1 MQRRSFIKNSA
12 LVSLAAG
19 TQPKV
24 SLTDPIHQTDER
36 LYWRNTL
43 LKIVDPVVEA
53 LAQQKLKATMPVE
66 AQPGKEAERREV
78 SHLEAVGRVYAGM
91 APWIELGEDNSEE
104 GKLRK
109 KYADS
114 MRQGL
119 SSIVNP
125 ASPDY
130 LTFTEK
136 GSRQPLVDAAT
147 LAHALIRAP
156 KQLIGRLDADSR
168 ANLVTA
174 LKATRPIK
182 PPYNNWLLFTA
193 MIEVALKKMEE
204 EWDAVRVDYALRTV
218 AQWYLGDGMY
228 GDGPNFHWDYYNSLV
243 IHPWLLDILEAVDE
257 PGPWYK
263 QFYKDQIK
271 RAQRYAE
278 LLERLISP
286 EGTYPPTGRSL
297 AYRFGAFHML
307 SQLALRKQLPDTLPP
322 GQVRSALTAVMQRTL
337 QAPSTF
343 DENGW
348 LTIGFYGHQPAIGEG
363 YISTGSLYAS
373 TLAFLPLGLP
383 PGDPFWSSPAQDWT
397 SRKVWSGEN
406 MHADKHLPDE

>member
-1 MQRRSFIKNSA
+1 MQRRAFLKNTT

-19 TQPKV
+19 THPV
-24 SLTDPIHQTDER
+24 AGIHESDER
-36 LYWRNTL
+36 AYWRKTL
-43 LKIVDPVVEA
+43 LKVVDPVLEA
-53 LAQQKLKATMPVE
+53 LAHKKLKATMPVE
-66 AQPGKEAERREV
+66 AQLGKEAERREV

-91 APWIELGEDNSEE
+91 APWIELGEDASPE

-109 KYADS
+109 KYGDW

-130 LTFTEK
+130 LTFTEQ

-147 LAHALIRAP
+147 LAHALLRAP
-156 KQLIGRLDADSR
+156 EQLIGTLDR
-168 ANLVTA
+168 ATHKNLVTA
-174 LKATRPIK
+174 LKATRAIK

-193 MIEVALKKMEE
+193 MIEAALKKLNEP
-204 EWDAVRVDYALRTV
+204 WDAVRIDYALRTV
-218 AQWYLGDGMY
+218 AQWYLGDGVY
-228 GDGPNFHWDYYNSLV
+228 GDGPTFHWDYYNSLV
-243 IHPWLLDILEAVDE
+243 IHPWLLDILEVVNE
-257 PGPWYK
+257 PNTWYE
-263 QFYKDQIK
+263 QFYEKQVK

-297 AYRFGAFHML
+297 AYRFGAFHLL
-307 SQLALRKQLPDTLPP
+307 SHLALKNQLPNTLPP

-337 QAPSTF
+337 QAPDTF
-343 DENGW
+343 DKNGW

-373 TLAFLPLGLP
+373 ALAFLPLGLP
-383 PGDPFWSSPAQDWT
+383 PGDPFWNSPAQDWT
-397 SRKVWSGEN
+397 SRKAWSGEN
-406 MHADKHLPDE
+406 IRADKYLSDD

>member
-1 MQRRSFIKNSA
+1 MQRRAFIRNTTLA
-12 LVSLAAG
+12 SLAAG
-19 TQPKV
+19 TSPEASQETHTQPADV
-24 SLTDPIHQTDER
+24 R
-36 LYWRNTL
+36 LYWQKTL
-43 LKIVDPVVEA
+43 LKIADPVINA
-53 LAQQKLKATMPVE
+53 LVQQQLKASMPVE
-66 AQPGKEAERREV
+66 AQPGKEAERRAV

-91 APWIELGEDNSEE
+91 APWIELGEDASPE

-109 KYADS
+109 QYADG

-136 GSRQPLVDAAT
+136 SSRQPLVDAAT

-156 KQLIGRLDADSR
+156 QQLIGRLDTTTRD
-168 ANLVTA
+168 NVVTA
-174 LKATRPIK
+174 LKATRAIK

-193 MIEVALKKMEE
+193 MIEAALKKMEHS
-204 EWDAVRVDYALRTV
+204 WDAVRIEYALRSV
-218 AQWYLGDGMY
+218 AQWYLGDGVY
-228 GDGPNFHWDYYNSLV
+228 GDGPAFHWDYYNSLV
-243 IHPWLLDILEAVDE
+243 IHPWLLDILEAVKE
-257 PGPWYK
+257 PGTWYA
-263 QFYKDQIK
+263 QLYEQQLK

-278 LLERLISP
+278 LLERMISP

-297 AYRFGAFHML
+297 AYRFGAFHLL
-307 SQLALRKQLPDTLPP
+307 SHLALKNQLPDSLPP

-337 QAPSTF
+337 QAPDTF
-343 DENGW
+343 DKDGW

-373 TLAFLPLGLP
+373 ALAFLPLGLP
-383 PGDPFWSSPAQDWT
+383 PGDLFWRSPAQDWT
-397 SRKVWSGEN
+397 SRKVWAGEN
-406 MHADKHLPDE
+406 IPADKYLSE